1 MEVRMRKLILFLTSA
16 LLLCF
21 IFCGGDRS
29 AEAAASQYY
38 LGGMTA
44 GFTLS
49 ANGIEIIGLK
59 EVISENGVICP
70 AADAGIRTGDKIVAV
85 DGIHTKT
92 VEDLG
97 AALARGAGKTSEFT
111 LKRGGQSVQVKVTP
125 VKDQKGNKY
134 KIGVLIR
141 DELSGI
147 GTVTYIEKGSGRF
160 GSLGHAVCD
169 EEHDSLSIANSSVY
183 LCSIIGVNRGER
195 GKAGDLKG
203 LFLNDCKI
211 ASADKVCDTGLY
223 GTISDGYDF
232 SSLPLI
238 EIAPLSSA
246 TIGTAV
252 IYSTVDGVAP
262 QAYEVAIAKVD
273 ERNKQNKNLVLKVT
287 DETLLRETG
296 GIVQGMSGSPIVQNG
311 KLIGAVT
318 HVFLNDPTR
327 GYGIGIEKMIGN

>member
-1 MEVRMRKLILFLTSA
+1 MRKLFFVLTGA

-21 IFCGGDRS
+21 TLCGGGRFAD
-29 AEAAASQYY
+29 AAASQYY

-44 GFTLS
+44 GFLLS
-49 ANGIEIIGLK
+49 ANGVEVIGLK
-59 EVISENGVICP
+59 EVISENGVSCP

-92 VEDLG
+92 IEDLG
-97 AALARGAGKTSEFT
+97 AALERGAGKSSEFT
-111 LKRGGQSVQVKVTP
+111 LRRGGLTIKADVTP
-125 VKDQKGNKY
+125 VKDKKGTQY

-169 EEHDSLSIANSSVY
+169 EERDSLSIADASVY

-195 GKAGDLKG
+195 GRAGDLKG
-203 LFLNDCKI
+203 LFLSDYKI
-211 ASADKVCDTGLY
+211 ASADKVCETGLY
-223 GTISDGYDF
+223 GTFDDGYDC
-232 SSLPLI
+232 SALPTV
-238 EIAPLSSA
+238 EIAPLSAA
-246 TIGTAV
+246 TIGSAV
-252 IYSTVDGVAP
+252 IYSTVDGTVP
-262 QAYEVAIAKVD
+262 QAYDVAIAKVD
-273 ERNKQNKNLVLKVT
+273 PNNKQNKNFVIKVT
-287 DETLLRETG
+287 DEELLRETG
-296 GIVQGMSGSPIVQNG
+296 GIVQGMSGSPIVQDG
-311 KLIGAVT
+311 KFIGAVT